1 MVLDNLHVAGS
12 VGNIAVQTGE
22 LGLPPCFSRELWF
35 LTFGTLRQKKLD
47 KNRVSGFLPFLPSS
61 REERYFF
68 RIGNN
73 QEKTTVF
80 SL

>member
-1 MVLDNLHVAGS
+1 MFIVEALLIIIYTFYVYFGHILLK
-12 VGNIAVQTGE
+12 NI
-22 LGLPPCFSRELWF
+22 
-35 LTFGTLRQKKLD
+35 D
-47 KNRVSGFLPFLPSS
+47 KNRVSGFLPSS

-73 QEKTTVF
+73 REKTTVF

>member
-1 MVLDNLHVAGS
+1 MFIVEALL
-12 VGNIAVQTGE
+12 IIIY
-22 LGLPPCFSRELWF
+22 
-35 LTFGTLRQKKLD
+35 TFYVYLCTFDVYFVYFGHILLKKID

-73 QEKTTVF
+73 REKTTVF